1 MNGFFKGKKTYI
13 LAAITALTAVGG
25 YLTGDLSLA
34 DAAQMA
40 ITAALG
46 TTIRNGMKIETA
58 KVEASK

>member
-1 MNGFFKGKKTYI
+1 MNGFFKGKRTYI

-46 TTIRNGMKIETA
+46 TTLRSGMKTEPA